1 MVYARTVK
9 DKTVTLCVSGQ
20 LWNSSLVMM
29 DVETKSLWSHILG
42 ECMQGDLKGA
52 VLKALPCD
60 MVTWKAWRE
69 AHPKTTVLNL
79 SRTSKNY
86 GKEFY
91 REPQRFV
98 VGFLADGGPQ
108 HCTMAVLREQPLL
121 NLKLGRDLLLLT
133 YDPESTSARLFSRVL
148 DGRELTFA
156 ATETGKVR
164 DEATGSVW
172 DRASG
177 TALEGPLKGKQLEA
191 RVGIVSTTRAWQTF
205 HPESKAVTGP
215 ARPR

>member
-1 MVYARTVK
+1 VVYARTVK
-9 DKTVTLCVSGQ
+9 DQTVTLCVSGQ

-86 GKEFY
+86 AKEFY
-91 REPQRFV
+91 RDPQRFV
-98 VGFLADGGPQ
+98 VGFLANGEPL
-108 HCTMAVLREQPLL
+108 HCTFAVLQKQPLL
-121 NLKLGRDLLLLT
+121 NLKFGKDLLLLT
-133 YDPESTSARLFSRVL
+133 YDPESTSAQLFARNL
-148 DGRELTFA
+148 DGRELTFT
-156 ATETGKVR
+156 ATETGKLR
-164 DEATGSVW
+164 DEATGSLW
-172 DRASG
+172 DRTTG
-177 TALEGPLKGKQLEA
+177 TAVEGPLKGKQLEA
-191 RVGIVSTTRAWQTF
+191 RVGIVSFTKTWQTF
-205 HPESKAVTGP
+205 HPESKAVTG
-215 ARPR
+215 AANPR